1 MFPPAKELTM
11 QPLGYLRLLIAA
23 GIAFG
28 APCFGLAQTSSA
40 PPVASTTAPPA
51 APMTAPT
58 WGPPVKGEMVPS
70 LFVMNARGASLQGNT
85 LTLEGI
91 SPRSIVFADRPVRA
105 AGYALTK
112 HLLEEWAAEGSFAKD
127 PPNATVSV
135 LSKEADAVTTSS
147 SS

>member
-1 MFPPAKELTM
+1 MKPEAALPIAAHKSCAPLHQMFPPAKELTM
-11 QPLGYLRLLIAA
+11 QPLGYLHLLIAA

-40 PPVASTTAPPA
+40 PPA

-58 WGPPVKGEMVPS
+58 RGAPVKVETVPS

-91 SPRSIVFADRPVRA
+91 SPQSIVFADRPVRA
-105 AGYALTK
+105 AGHALTK
-112 HLLEEWAAEGSFAKD
+112 HLLE
-127 PPNATVSV
+127 
-135 LSKEADAVTTSS
+135 
-147 SS
+147 